1 MDKDMEKE
9 KNMEKTGKLHLKENI
24 GMEKDGMQK
33 DMILK
38 KILYMI

>member
-24 GMEKDGMQK
+24 EMEKDGMQK

-38 KILYMI
+38 KILNMI